1 MSSSD
6 IIIVGAGINGCASAY
21 QLAREGHQVTVIER
35 FSPAAM
41 ASGWTLAGVRQ
52 SGRHPS
58 ELPIAI
64 EAVKMW
70 PELSEEL
77 GAATGYRQDGN
88 LRLARDENEV
98 ETIQNLV
105 KTQSKANLDVIFLN
119 GSAEIHEIAPAIS
132 PKVLAASFC
141 RTDGHAEP
149 NATVLAFR
157 AAAERHGAKFLL
169 GQAASGILVERD
181 KFVGIRIGKERIV
194 GSVCVVAAGI
204 HSNDLLAPLGLSI
217 PLSIPMVTVIQ
228 TEPLEPLLKPV
239 FGVANA
245 NCAGR
250 QQIDGRL
257 RVTSSAMDWHG
268 DLTPGPPPAVAPTAS
283 SIARTIENVSG
294 VLPVLSEAKIAK
306 IWAGLLDLTPDA
318 LPVIERVPE
327 IDGIVIAAGFSGHGF
342 GIGPMTSLLVRDLV
356 LGDTPRLP
364 LNAFQRSRFQG
375 QEVKQNSLTL
385 HG

>member
-105 KTQSKANLDVIFLN
+105 KTQSKAGLDVTFLN

-157 AAAERHGAKFLL
+157 AAAERHGARFLL
-169 GQAASGILVERD
+169 GQAASEIFVEHD

-356 LGDTPRLP
+356 LDDTPRLP

>member
-21 QLAREGHQVTVIER
+21 QLAREGHQVIVIER

-70 PELSEEL
+70 PKLSEEL

-157 AAAERHGAKFLL
+157 AAAERNGTRFLL
-169 GQAASGILVERD
+169 GQAASEILVERD

-375 QEVKQNSLTL
+375 QEIKQNSLTL

>member
-1 MSSSD
+1 MTSSD

-21 QLAREGHQVTVIER
+21 QLAREGHQVIVIER

-70 PELSEEL
+70 PKLSEEL

-105 KTQSKANLDVIFLN
+105 KTQSKAGLDVTFLN
-119 GSAEIHEIAPAIS
+119 GSAEIHEIAPVIS

-157 AAAERHGAKFLL
+157 AAAERHSARFLL
-169 GQAASGILVERD
+169 GQAASEIFVERD

-294 VLPVLSEAKIAK
+294 VLPVLGEAKIAK

-356 LGDTPRLP
+356 LDDTPRLP

>member
-105 KTQSKANLDVIFLN
+105 KSQSKAGLDVTFLN

-157 AAAERHGAKFLL
+157 AAAERHGARFLL
-169 GQAASGILVERD
+169 GQAASESLVERD

-356 LGDTPRLP
+356 LDDTPRLP

>member
-6 IIIVGAGINGCASAY
+6 IIIIGAGINGCASAY

-70 PELSEEL
+70 PKLSEEL
-77 GAATGYRQDGN
+77 GAATGYRQEGN

-105 KTQSKANLDVIFLN
+105 KTQSKAGLDVIFLN

-149 NATVLAFR
+149 NATVMAFR
-157 AAAERHGAKFLL
+157 TAAERHGARFLL
-169 GQAASGILVERD
+169 GQAASEILFERN
-181 KFVGIRIGKERIV
+181 KFVGIRTGKERIV

-342 GIGPMTSLLVRDLV
+342 GIGPMTSLLVRDIV
-356 LGDTPRLP
+356 LDDTPRLP

>member
-70 PELSEEL
+70 PKLSEEL

-105 KTQSKANLDVIFLN
+105 KTQSKAGLDVIFLN

-157 AAAERHGAKFLL
+157 AAAERHGARFLL
-169 GQAASGILVERD
+169 GQAASEILVERD

-375 QEVKQNSLTL
+375 QEIKQNSLTL

>member
-35 FSPAAM
+35 FYPAAM

-105 KTQSKANLDVIFLN
+105 KTQSKAGLDVTFLN

-157 AAAERHGAKFLL
+157 AAAERHGARFLL
-169 GQAASGILVERD
+169 GQAASEIFVERD

-204 HSNDLLAPLGLSI
+204 HSNDLLVPLGLSI

-356 LGDTPRLP
+356 LDDTPRLP